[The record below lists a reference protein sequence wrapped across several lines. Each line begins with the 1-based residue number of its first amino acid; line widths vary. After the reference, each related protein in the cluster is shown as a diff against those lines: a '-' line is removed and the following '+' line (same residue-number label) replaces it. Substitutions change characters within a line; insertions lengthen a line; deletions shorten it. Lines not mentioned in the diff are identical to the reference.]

1 MGEWRK
7 CRRARPAVVGRGVR
21 RRHPGRRPSSG
32 LACLLGEAAVC
43 IKTGCR
49 VCRLAVG
56 RALRRIRGEWTAVAR
71 AVAEGMGRT
80 GSLGRRQ
87 TVGAARG
94 CPSRRPRRRGGAHRQ
109 ASAACCQCYPARS
122 VQRLGFAAMRYRG
135 TSPLGSRPGRSRQR
149 TYVEPKK
156 RTTQSSGW
164 QGYSGPS
171 SRWRGGP
178 PAPHSVPPCRPVLAQ
193 CPALA
198 SNGLYSRQIEQPT
211 EQRDHWC
218 LWSPGRHRKY
228 ALPGLDCWGFNNL
241 PAPGSGFVAQ
251 ESVRGGPSV
260 IDLTA
265 PGFPETPNS

>member
-1 MGEWRK
+1 
-7 CRRARPAVVGRGVR
+7 VR

-94 CPSRRPRRRGGAHRQ
+94 CPSQRPRRRRGAHRQ

-122 VQRLGFAAMRYRG
+122 VQRLGFAATRYRG
-135 TSPLGSRPGRSRQR
+135 TSPFGSRRGRNRQR

-156 RTTQSSGW
+156 RTAQSSGW
-164 QGYSGPS
+164 RYCGPS
-171 SRWRGGP
+171 SRWRARTACASLSAAIADSCSRNARP
-178 PAPHSVPPCRPVLAQ
+178 WPAMGCTAARS
-193 CPALA
+193 
-198 SNGLYSRQIEQPT
+198 QPT
-211 EQRDHWC
+211 EQRTTHRC

-260 IDLTA
+260 IDPSIA
-265 PGFPETPNS
+265 SRACRRGIGSRG